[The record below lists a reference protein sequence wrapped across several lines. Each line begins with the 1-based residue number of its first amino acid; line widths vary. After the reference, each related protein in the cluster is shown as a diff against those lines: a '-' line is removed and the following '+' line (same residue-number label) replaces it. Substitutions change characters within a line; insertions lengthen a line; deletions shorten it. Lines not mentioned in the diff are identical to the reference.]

1 MSQLLH
7 LQDKL
12 QNVGASIGRLE
23 MEVVRHP
30 DSLGLV
36 ANMRSLRKLHANLQD
51 EFAHAADELGLDVM
65 HYRLLETRPT
75 AKALSSSVGTFQ
87 DAITVAYDALLSGPK
102 RRRSVSPV
110 IMSETSLQVA
120 YSYPGS
126 FGVVFTVPTERMLL
140 PDMMSRFDQAMQTVL
155 DLGKAHDSK
164 ATIADAELKFGRAT
178 VTAVYQ
184 WAKANSQHRMGT
196 AIEWRRSEKVRAEV
210 LIQAPEFTALSEA
223 LDNIADR
230 RELMIAPRGTL
241 VGADIKSHRFHFVT
255 DDDDDLRGAFSDAIS
270 ESQVAEVPHKYSA
283 IIRKTT
289 ETKYATDEELVTY
302 FLEKLEP
309 ISAASV

>member
-7 LQDKL
+7 IQDKL
-12 QNVGASIGRLE
+12 QTVGASIGRLD
-23 MEVVRHP
+23 MELARHR
-30 DSLGLV
+30 DSAGLM
-36 ANMRSLRKLHANLQD
+36 ANMRSLRKLHANLQE
-51 EFAHAADELGLDVM
+51 EFSQAADELGLDVM

-87 DAITVAYDALLSGPK
+87 DAISVAYDALLTGPK
-102 RRRSVSPV
+102 RRRSLTPV
-110 IMSETSLQVA
+110 VISETSLQVA

-140 PDMMSRFDQAMQTVL
+140 PDMPSRLDQAMQTVL

-164 ATIADAELKFGRAT
+164 ALITEAEQKFGKAT

-184 WAKANSQHRMGT
+184 WAKANSQHRLGT
-196 AIEWRRSEKVRAEV
+196 GIEWRRKEKMRAEV
-210 LIQAPEFTALSEA
+210 LIQAPEFTALSET

-230 RELMIAPRGTL
+230 RELMIAPKGTL

-255 DDDDDLRGAFSDAIS
+255 VNDEDIRGSFSDAIS
-270 ESQVAEVPHKYSA
+270 DSQVAEIPHAYSA

-289 ETKYATDEELVTY
+289 ETKYATDEEIVTY
-302 FLEKLEP
+302 FLEKLE
-309 ISAASV
+309 SA